1 MGNVMSKA
9 EQEQVV
15 ALGKLQWSLR
25 KIEEA
30 TGCRRETVG
39 KYLRLAGVPVR
50 PPGRWGHAPA
60 IAAADGGK
68 PAKEVSV
75 GRNAGQASQC
85 EEHRSRIAAAVD
97 KGVCARVIWEELER
111 EGFKGGYASVKRFV
125 RKLKAAAAPPLLV
138 GTIETGP
145 GQEAQV
151 DYGEGPLV
159 RDPARG
165 GRLVRTRLF
174 VLTLGWSRKAVYM
187 LALSSS
193 SEEWCSLHERAFR
206 ALGGVP
212 AVIVL
217 DNLAEGVKA
226 PDYCDPV
233 MNPAYRQTLGHYDAV
248 AVPARV
254 RDPDRKG
261 KVERGVGYAQL
272 RLEHRTFESLAEAQA
287 FLDDWVATVADVR
300 VHGTTK
306 RVVRE
311 HFAEELAHL
320 KPLPLEPCR
329 RYRFGRRKVKSTG
342 VVEVEAT
349 TFSAPATHV
358 NLWVQVQFN
367 ADVVRLVDD
376 ASGALLVEHRRKASA
391 ATPATHVGE
400 PEAKKA
406 RTSPLDELVQRG
418 SALGPNIG
426 QLCAAIA
433 AVDRAHAP
441 EEFAVRRVSAVLR
454 ATTQHGVDHVE
465 RACGVAIEAGAPTWR
480 CVRAWLDHHRPTP
493 LAQVDALIRDLTA
506 YRDIAARL
514 SASANTTDEP
524 VTKETA

>member
-1 MGNVMSKA
+1 MSKA

-15 ALGKLQWSLR
+15 ALGRLHWSLR

-30 TGCRRETVG
+30 TGCRRETAG

-60 IAAADGGK
+60 TADGGK
-68 PAKEVSV
+68 AAKEVSL
-75 GRNAGQASQC
+75 GRNTAQASQC
-85 EEHRSRIAAAVD
+85 EDYRSRIAGAVD
-97 KGVCARVIWEELER
+97 KGVCAKVIWEEIQG

-125 RKLKAAAAPPLLV
+125 RKLKAAATPPVLV

-159 RDPARG
+159 RDPGRG

-174 VLTLGWSRKAVYM
+174 VLTLGWSRKAVYL

-193 SEEWCSLHERAFR
+193 GEEWCSLHERAFR

-217 DNLAEGVKA
+217 DNLAEGVKT
-226 PDYCDPV
+226 PDYCDPL
-233 MNPAYRQTLGHYDAV
+233 MNPAYRQTLSHYGTA

-287 FLDDWVATVADVR
+287 FLDGWVATVADVR

-311 HFAEELAHL
+311 HFAEELPHL
-320 KPLPLEPCR
+320 GALPLEPCR

-342 VVEVEAT
+342 VVEVEST
-349 TFSAPATHV
+349 TFPAPATHV
-358 NLWVQVQFN
+358 NTWLQVQHN
-367 ADVVRLVDD
+367 ADVVRLVDE
-376 ASGALLVEHRRKASA
+376 ASGVLLVEHRRKASA
-391 ATPATHVGE
+391 SLPSAE
-400 PEAKKA
+400 PTTK
-406 RTSPLDELVQRG
+406 RPSPPSPLGELVQRG
-418 SALGPNIG
+418 AALGPNIG
-426 QLCAAIA
+426 KLCAAIA
-433 AVDRAHAP
+433 AVDGKHEP
-441 EEFAVRRVSAVLR
+441 EEFAVRRVRALLR
-454 ATTQHGVDHVE
+454 ATTQHGLDHVE
-465 RACGVAIEAGAPTWR
+465 RACGVAIDAGAPTWR
-480 CVRAWLDHHRPTP
+480 CVRAWLDHHRPAP
-493 LAQVDALIRDLTA
+493 LAQVDTLIRDLTA

-514 SASANTTDEP
+514 AASANTTEEQ

>member
-1 MGNVMSKA
+1 MSKA

-60 IAAADGGK
+60 TAAAADGGK
-68 PAKEVSV
+68 PAKEVSL
-75 GRNAGQASQC
+75 GRNTGQASQC
-85 EEHRSRIAAAVD
+85 EDYRARIASAVD
-97 KGVCARVIWEELER
+97 KGVCARVIWEELQG

-125 RKLKAAAAPPLLV
+125 RKLKAAAATPVPV

-145 GQEAQV
+145 GEEAQV

-174 VLTLGWSRKAVYM
+174 VLTLGWSRKAVYL

-206 ALGGVP
+206 ALGGAP

-217 DNLAEGVKA
+217 DNLAEGVKT

-233 MNPAYRQTLGHYDAV
+233 MNPAYRQTLGHYGAV

-311 HFAEELAHL
+311 HFAEELGHL
-320 KPLPLEPCR
+320 RALPLEPCR

-358 NLWVQVQFN
+358 NLWVQVQYN
-367 ADVVRLVDD
+367 DDVVRLVDE
-376 ASGALLVEHRRKASA
+376 ATSVLLVEHRRKAGN
-391 ATPATHVGE
+391 ATRAVA
-400 PEAKKA
+400 PEAKKSLP
-406 RTSPLDELVQRG
+406 SPLGELVQRG

-426 QLCAAIA
+426 RLCAAIA
-433 AVDRAHAP
+433 SVDRAHAP
-441 EEFAVRRVSAVLR
+441 EEFAVRRVRAVLR

-465 RACGVAIEAGAPTWR
+465 RACGVAIDAGAPTWR
-480 CVRAWLDHHRPTP
+480 CVRAWLDHHRPAQ
-493 LAQVDALIRDLTA
+493 LAQVNALIRDLTT

-514 SASANTTDEP
+514 SASANTTEKRI
-524 VTKETA
+524 TKETA